1 MYTLP
6 PCFVIHHFLPI
17 DPFSARRTSTSYYP
31 SPPSYPHLL
40 SPPRQSLRQF
50 CHSFATFFR
59 PIPILAR
66 RRTSLLLLL
75 LLRFIGYYIGILY
88 ITRSVQH
95 DKSPQQW
102 RLPSL
107 LERLVRSREVG
118 GGQYSLNLQGSRR
131 GDTRISTRAIRG
143 YIYHVSEQFRG
154 DHFSRGDFGRGL
166 GGGFEERRE
175 APRYWP
181 AAQHSNGHHPPFE
194 DLRPD

>member
-102 RLPSL
+102 RFPSL
-107 LERLVRSREVG
+107 LERLVRSR
-118 GGQYSLNLQGSRR
+118 R
-131 GDTRISTRAIRG
+131 GRWRAI
-143 YIYHVSEQFRG
+143 QFKFTRK
-154 DHFSRGDFGRGL
+154 S
-166 GGGFEERRE
+166 ERRHTYLY
-175 APRYWP
+175 A
-181 AAQHSNGHHPPFE
+181 SNTRVY
-194 DLRPD
+194 LSCKRAI

>member
-1 MYTLP
+1 M
-6 PCFVIHHFLPI
+6 PCHRVYSSTVLCNS
-17 DPFSARRTSTSYYP
+17 PFPADRSLLRETNLYE
-31 SPPSYPHLL
+31 LL
-40 SPPRQSLRQF
+40 SLSAIVSPSSLPPPRQSLRQF

-107 LERLVRSREVG
+107 LERLVRSR
-118 GGQYSLNLQGSRR
+118 R
-131 GDTRISTRAIRG
+131 GRWRAI
-143 YIYHVSEQFRG
+143 QFKFTRK
-154 DHFSRGDFGRGL
+154 S
-166 GGGFEERRE
+166 ERRHTYLY
-175 APRYWP
+175 A
-181 AAQHSNGHHPPFE
+181 SNTRVY
-194 DLRPD
+194 LSCKRAI